1 MLQTYKGNA
10 LGNNG
15 LIEVDVQFED
25 NQITD
30 VSVVSHN
37 ESPGISTHS
46 IKVIPELII
55 ENQTYNVDA
64 VTGATITARG
74 IKKAVENALESVE
87 ALDTSFARYINLN
100 KTDQDLSTIEDFT
113 FRDADE
119 INWEQEVDVVVVGAG
134 GAGLSAALEAADNGA
149 SVTVIEYAPSHLLS
163 NSSLCGGVYY
173 AGATDLQ
180 KAAGYEDT
188 PEEYRKYLDACGD
201 GLEESAMTDVYVE
214 QAPDG
219 LNWLIDM
226 GVDFPLEG
234 VKVMGNEEAF
244 AHVTKPVPRSYVT
257 RVASGWGITDPLYK
271 QAVKRGVKFLFD
283 TTGQRLITDKNK
295 RVIGINTSKGN
306 FKANKGV
313 VIASAGFSRNDTL
326 LNRFKPEMSASTSY
340 GSIRQQGDGI
350 RMGMELGADIGDMW
364 MAIADSLGAQTADT
378 VSAGVWIFMWD
389 QPYMYVD
396 TNGKRPF
403 KEDIYYE
410 TAAQRIG
417 QMDDGFV
424 WMLWDQSVVDNGVGN
439 ITTPTPSPGCD
450 REVEDGYW
458 KRADTIEG
466 LAEQINV
473 PADNL
478 KETFEHYN
486 EMMRNG
492 EDTEWGRETGLYEL
506 KQGPYYAAKIGPAT
520 PDTAGGLRINKKA
533 QVMDVYDHPIKGL
546 YAAGSTTMGWRG
558 KIYPGCGQA
567 ITNAIVFGRIAGQE
581 VAKEMGVKEL
591 EATL

>member
-1 MLQTYKGNA
+1 MYKGSA

-15 LIEVDVQFED
+15 PIKVDVQLEG
-25 NQITD
+25 NKMTD
-30 VSVVSHN
+30 VSVISHN
-37 ESPGISTHS
+37 ESPGISDHAF
-46 IKVIPELII
+46 KVIPELMV

-64 VTGATITARG
+64 VTGATITTRG
-74 IKKAVENALESVE
+74 IKKAVENALDSVGN
-87 ALDTSFARYINLN
+87 LDYSFDKYVNLN
-100 KTDQDLSTIEDFT
+100 QEDQPLSSIDEFT
-113 FRDADE
+113 YRDSAD
-119 INWEQEVDVVVVGAG
+119 IDWEKETDVVVVGAG
-134 GAGLSAALEAADNGA
+134 AAGLSAALEAVDNGA

-180 KAAGYEDT
+180 KEAGYEDS
-188 PEEYRKYLDACGD
+188 PEEYRKYLDACGA
-201 GLEESAMTDVYVE
+201 GLEESDMSDVYIE

-226 GVDFPLEG
+226 GVDFPVEG

-244 AHVTKPVPRSYVT
+244 AHVTKPTARSYVT
-257 RVASGWGITDPLYK
+257 KVASGWGITDPLYK
-271 QAVKRGVKFLFD
+271 QAVKRGVEFLFN

-295 RVIGINTSKGN
+295 RVIGLNTNKGN

-313 VIASAGFSRNDTL
+313 VIASAGFSRNETL

-340 GSIRQQGDGI
+340 GSIRQKGDGI

-364 MAIADSLGAQTADT
+364 MAIADSLGTQTADT
-378 VSAGVWIFMWD
+378 VSVGIWIFMWD

-396 TNGKRPF
+396 TSGKRPF
-403 KEDIYYE
+403 REDIYYE

-417 QMDDGFV
+417 LMDDGFV
-424 WMLWDQSVVDNGVGN
+424 WMIWDQSVVDNGVGN
-439 ITTPTPSPGCD
+439 ITTPSPSPGCE

-458 KRADTIEG
+458 KRAETVEG
-466 LAEQINV
+466 LAEQMGV

-478 KETFEHYN
+478 KDTFERYN
-486 EMMRNG
+486 EMMRDG
-492 EDTEWGRETGLYEL
+492 KDTEWGRETGLYEL

-520 PDTAGGLRINKKA
+520 PDTAGGLRINKLA
-533 QVMDVYDHPIKGL
+533 QVMDVYNHPIEGL

-567 ITNAIVFGRIAGQE
+567 ITNAVVFGRVAGQE
-581 VAKEMGVKEL
+581 VAKEVRVKEL